1 MTLAPSIEALI
12 ATEGLPPSYA
22 DVVERVHR
30 PLTDD
35 IAVAAQDGPLVA
47 GLCGAQGSGK
57 STAVKFV
64 KWLLEER
71 GARVAVVSLDDLYL
85 TRGKRAVMAALIHPL
100 FATRGV
106 PGTHD
111 VTLGLSTL
119 DRLRTGSP
127 TGQVVLP
134 RFDKSQDTRAAP
146 TDADVFE
153 GRADVALF
161 EGWCVGAVPQT
172 EADLEAPINAL
183 ERERDTDAVWRRY
196 VNEQLSGPYQEL
208 FGRLGFLALFA
219 APGFERVLAWRT
231 EQERKL
237 REKVAAAGGGSR
249 VMTDAEVAIFIQ
261 HYERLTRH
269 ILAEMPGRADVTVG
283 LGEERQIVSHERREA

>member
-1 MTLAPSIEALI
+1 MILPPSIEALI
-12 ATEGLPPSYA
+12 AAEGLPPSYA
-22 DVVERVHR
+22 DMVDLVHR
-30 PLTDD
+30 PLTDK
-35 IAVAAQDGPLVA
+35 ISATAKAGPLVV

-64 KWLLEER
+64 KRLLEDA
-71 GARVAVVSLDDLYL
+71 GARVAVLSLDDLYL
-85 TRGKRAVMAALIHPL
+85 TREERAELAERVHPL

-111 VTLGLSTL
+111 VAIGLRTL
-119 DRLRTGSP
+119 DGLVAGTAGK
-127 TGQVVLP
+127 TVLP
-134 RFDKSQDTRAAP
+134 RFDKAQDTRALP

-161 EGWCVGAVPQT
+161 EGWCVGAVPQA

-237 REKVAAAGGGSR
+237 REKVAAAGGRSR

-269 ILAEMPGRADVTVG
+269 ILAEMPGRADVTVR
-283 LGEERQIVSHERREA
+283 LGEERQIVSYERRKA